1 MFDIGWQ
8 ELFIVA
14 ILALIVV
21 GPKDLPRALRTIMG
35 LVRKARAMA
44 RDFQDGIDDVVRE
57 ADLDDMKNKLEDLS
71 DSDIEKTIHDTID
84 PTGGLIGD
92 LDMSEI
98 KDDIEALGKEPE
110 APKAE
115 TVILSRSV
123 SEAANTPVVE
133 PGAKLDKAETATL
146 SRSVG
151 EAANTT
157 VVEPGAKLDKDA

>member
-35 LVRKARAMA
+35 LVRKARMMA

-57 ADLDDMKNKLEDLS
+57 ADLDDMKNKIENLS
-71 DSDIEKTIHDTID
+71 DGDFNEQIQEAID
-84 PTGGLIGD
+84 PTGD
-92 LDMSEI
+92 LGSDLGMTEI
-98 KDDIEALGKEPE
+98 QAELSATIDQELKDDDPLPLE
-110 APKAE
+110 AP
-115 TVILSRSV
+115 
-123 SEAANTPVVE
+123 
-133 PGAKLDKAETATL
+133 

-151 EAANTT
+151 E
-157 VVEPGAKLDKDA
+157 EAKAPQPDLDKDT

>member
-14 ILALIVV
+14 VLALIVV

-35 LVRKARAMA
+35 LVRKARGMA

-57 ADLDDMKNKLEDLS
+57 ADLDDMKNKLENLS
-71 DSDIEKTIHDTID
+71 DGDIEKSIHDTID
-84 PTGGLIGD
+84 PTGGLASD

-98 KDDIEALGKEPE
+98 KGDIEALGKEPE
-110 APKAE
+110 VPE
-115 TVILSRSV
+115 D
-123 SEAANTPVVE
+123 EAAAP
-133 PGAKLDKAETATL
+133 

-151 EAANTT
+151 E
-157 VVEPGAKLDKDA
+157 EAKTPAIEYDPKSDKDA

>member
-35 LVRKARAMA
+35 LVRKARMMA

-57 ADLDDMKNKLEDLS
+57 ADLDDMKNKIENLS
-71 DSDIEKTIHDTID
+71 DGDFNEQIQEAID
-84 PTGGLIGD
+84 PTGD
-92 LDMSEI
+92 LGSDLGMTEI
-98 KDDIEALGKEPE
+98 QAELSATIDQELNVDDALPLE
-110 APKAE
+110 AP
-115 TVILSRSV
+115 
-123 SEAANTPVVE
+123 
-133 PGAKLDKAETATL
+133 

-151 EAANTT
+151 E
-157 VVEPGAKLDKDA
+157 EAKAPQPDLDKDT

>member
-35 LVRKARAMA
+35 LVRKARMMA

-57 ADLDDMKNKLEDLS
+57 ADLDDMKKKIENLS
-71 DSDIEKTIHDTID
+71 DGDINEQIQDAID
-84 PTGGLIGD
+84 PTGD
-92 LDMSEI
+92 LGSDLGMTEI
-98 KDDIEALGKEPE
+98 QAELSATIDQELNVDDALPLE
-110 APKAE
+110 AP
-115 TVILSRSV
+115 
-123 SEAANTPVVE
+123 
-133 PGAKLDKAETATL
+133 

-151 EAANTT
+151 E
-157 VVEPGAKLDKDA
+157 EAKAPQPDLDKDT